1 LAASHAALDTRT
13 AFHPNVAR
21 SDFEARQLQRLC
33 HRYGSSIGE
42 EPNLEIT
49 GTSYEL
55 AYYDEAGDVMIWRK
69 KSGVRLIGVMR
80 ATGIVPLPIH
90 DSFIVPTSRQ
100 QHLMEAMENALPCH
114 TTRVKI
120 PNLIGRVAAGWS
132 NLEHELDRIIWLLLP
147 AMSPEAGCVTSQ
159 LMGATPRYRTIIAQL
174 TLKHRQ
180 TSDRSFEKFISRT
193 NSLMQ
198 ETYEPQE
205 KRNRIIHD
213 AWYFDTLRDRAAQF
227 RSWPAKDLRF
237 GINPVD
243 LTDIETTLTKI
254 DALRQ
259 KVEKLYIDI
268 EAVIPPSTEKRL

>member
-1 LAASHAALDTRT
+1 
-13 AFHPNVAR
+13 
-21 SDFEARQLQRLC
+21 
-33 HRYGSSIGE
+33 
-42 EPNLEIT
+42 
-49 GTSYEL
+49 
-55 AYYDEAGDVMIWRK
+55 
-69 KSGVRLIGVMR
+69 
-80 ATGIVPLPIH
+80 
-90 DSFIVPTSRQ
+90 
-100 QHLMEAMENALPCH
+100 
-114 TTRVKI
+114 
-120 PNLIGRVAAGWS
+120 VAAGWS